1 MEKLSAALA
10 GLLFGAGLTISGMV
24 NPMKVLNF
32 LDLAGTFDPTLIFV
46 MGGGLLT
53 TLVGY
58 QLLFR
63 FGKTLFGQ
71 RFHLPG
77 TKMIDARLAGG
88 AALFGLGWGISGIC
102 PGPAIAGLVFGNSL
116 SFIFVIAMSVGIIGA
131 RFVTRNNSNAHA
143 AASNP

>member
-32 LDLAGTFDPTLIFV
+32 LDLTGAFDPTLIFV
-46 MGGGLLT
+46 MGGGLIT
-53 TLVGY
+53 TLIGY

-63 FGKTLFGQ
+63 FGRTLSGQ
-71 RFHLPG
+71 SFHLPG
-77 TKMIDARLAGG
+77 TKMINARLITG

-116 SFIFVIAMSVGIIGA
+116 SFIFVAAMSVGIVGA
-131 RFVTRNNSNAHA
+131 RFATRQKI
-143 AASNP
+143 

>member
-1 MEKLSAALA
+1 MQKLTAAIS
-10 GLLFGAGLTISGMV
+10 GLLFGLGLTISGMV

-32 LDLAGTFDPTLIFV
+32 LDLFGTHDFTLVFV

-53 TLVGY
+53 AMIGY

-63 FGKTLFGQ
+63 HGKPFFVD
-71 RFHLPG
+71 RFELPG
-77 TKMIDARLAGG
+77 TSLIDAKLIGG

-116 SFIFVIAMSVGIIGA
+116 SFIFVAAMAVGIIAA
-131 RFVTRNNSNAHA
+131 RFVTNARSDA
-143 AASNP
+143 